1 VIKSLLTALVFPF
14 FLFGQ
19 TEKNPCETVSKINK
33 LIQDFHYKPKPI
45 DDSLS
50 VYVFKT
56 FLSRLDEDN
65 RLFIEPEIKVL
76 EKHQYQIDD
85 YLNNNSCAFLEDFYL
100 AYTKTTERYNRLL
113 QNIKKEP
120 FPLSSSEQVQFSRN
134 AFPYAKDEK
143 ELKHL
148 YKKRLLFNV
157 LRDVA
162 ELSTNK
168 DSLTQHFEKLAGD
181 SKAKVFEKF
190 ECKTERY
197 ALTKTEF
204 YSLFFSTF
212 CSYFDPHTDYFS
224 ESDKSS
230 FYATVSSDNMTF
242 GFYFSMS
249 EKDEMTVEE
258 IIPGSSA
265 YFSEKIDKGD
275 QLLKVV
281 HQNNEYQIACS
292 SMKKIDEIISSK
304 EYTTADFT
312 FRKKSGEIYSVK
324 LNKKVMKDY
333 QNNVYSFKLKKGDA
347 HFGYI
352 RIPSFYAT
360 FENGKSSVSNDVAK
374 EVYKLQE
381 DGINGIIIDI
391 QNNGGGSME
400 EAIRLSGLFIDVGP
414 LAVMSDGKQKREIL
428 KDQNRGTIYNGPM
441 VVMINGFSASASEFF
456 ANAMQDYNRAI
467 IVGNRSLGKA
477 SMQRIIPLDQQNQEF
492 LKLTLE
498 TFYRITG
505 KSNQYTGII
514 PDVEI
519 PLLFDKQMP
528 REDSNKTALKNE
540 ALNIQLKFNRLA
552 NEAMKSKLVQ
562 LSQTRLQNSDYAKQV
577 NELNAKI
584 NPLFDGDLPP
594 ITLQFTAVFDDVNK
608 INSLWK
614 TIKSTGEKEQD
625 ITIVQNSIDIENQKF
640 DDYLKSTN
648 IERSKE
654 IKQNYHI
661 AEALHILNDSISF
674 KP

>member
-1 VIKSLLTALVFPF
+1 MIKSLIAALIFPCI
-14 FLFGQ
+14 LLGQ
-19 TEKNPCETVSKINK
+19 TEKNPCETLSKINS
-33 LIQDFHYKPKPI
+33 LIQNFHYKPKPI

-56 FLSRLDEDN
+56 FLNRLDEDN
-65 RLFIEPEIKVL
+65 RLFIEPEVKAL
-76 EKHQYQIDD
+76 EKHQYKIDD
-85 YLNNNSCAFLEDFYL
+85 YLNNNSCGFLDDFYL
-100 AYTKTTERYNRLL
+100 AYTNTTNRYKRLL
-113 QNIKKEP
+113 ENIKKET
-120 FPLSSSEQVQFSRN
+120 FPLSSNEQVQFSRN

-143 ELKHL
+143 ELQHL

-157 LRDVA
+157 LREVA

-168 DSLTQHFEKLAGD
+168 DSLVRNFDRLAME
-181 SKAKVFEKF
+181 SKANIFDKF
-190 ECKTERY
+190 ECKAEAY
-197 ALTKTEF
+197 VLTKAEF
-204 YSLFFSTF
+204 YNLFFSTF

-242 GFYFSMS
+242 GFYMSMS

-275 QLLKVV
+275 QLLKVTY
-281 HQNNEYQIACS
+281 QNNEYHIACS
-292 SMKKIDEIISSK
+292 SMKKIEEIITSK

-312 FRKKSGEIYSVK
+312 FRKKSGEIYSVR

-333 QNNVYSFKLKKGDA
+333 QNNVYSFKLKKGNDY
-347 HFGYI
+347 FGYI

-374 EVYKLQE
+374 EVYKLE
-381 DGINGIIIDI
+381 GDGVSGIIIDI

-400 EAIRLSGLFIDVGP
+400 EAVKLSGLFIDVGP
-414 LAVMSDGKQKREIL
+414 LAVMSDGKQKREML

-441 VVMINGFSASASEFF
+441 IVMINGFSASASEFF

-477 SMQRIIPLDQQNQEF
+477 SMQRIIPIDDQNQEF
-492 LKLTLE
+492 VKLTLE
-498 TFYRITG
+498 KFYRITG
-505 KSNQYTGII
+505 KSNQYVGIT

-540 ALNIQLKFNRLA
+540 LLNISLKYNRLA
-552 NEAMKSKLVQ
+552 NDELKSKLIQ
-562 LSQTRLQNSDYAKQV
+562 SSQARIQNNDYAKKV

-594 ITLQFTAVFDDVNK
+594 ITLQFSAVFEDVNK
-608 INSLWK
+608 MNSLWK
-614 TIKSTGEKEQD
+614 TIKTTGEIDQD
-625 ITIVQNSIDIENQKF
+625 IVIIQNTVDLENQKF
-640 DDYLKSTN
+640 DEYLKSTN
-648 IERSKE
+648 LERSKE

-661 AEALHILNDSISF
+661 AEALNILYDSINL

>member
-1 VIKSLLTALVFPF
+1 MIKSLLTALVFPF

>member
-1 VIKSLLTALVFPF
+1 MNKSLVAFLVFPF

-19 TEKNPCETVSKINK
+19 TEKNPCETLSKINK
-33 LIQDFHYKPKPI
+33 LIEDYHYKPKPI

-65 RLFIEPEIKVL
+65 RLFIAPEIKAL

-85 YLNNNSCAFLEDFYL
+85 YINNNSCFFLEDFYS
-100 AYTKTTERYNRLL
+100 AYTNTTARYKRLL
-113 QNIKKEP
+113 ETIKKEP

-143 ELKHL
+143 ELQHL

-168 DSLTQHFEKLAGD
+168 DSLTQHFDKLVNE
-181 SKAKVFEKF
+181 SKDKIFEKY
-190 ECKTERY
+190 ECKIESYT
-197 ALTKTEF
+197 LTKSEF
-204 YSLFFSTF
+204 YSLFFSAF

-230 FYATVSSDNMTF
+230 FYANVSSDNMTF
-242 GFYFSMS
+242 GFYIAMT
-249 EKDEMTVEE
+249 EKDEVTVEE

-281 HQNNEYQIACS
+281 HQNNEYHIACS
-292 SMKKIDEIISSK
+292 SMKKIEEIISSK
-304 EYTTADFT
+304 EYSTADFT
-312 FRKKSGEIYSVK
+312 FRKKSGEIYSVR

-333 QNNVYSFKLKKGDA
+333 QNNVYSFKLKKGDNY
-347 HFGYI
+347 FGYI

-374 EVYKLQE
+374 EVYKLKE
-381 DGINGIIIDI
+381 DGVSGIIIDI

-441 VVMINGFSASASEFF
+441 IVMINGFSASASEFF
-456 ANAMQDYNRAI
+456 ANAMQDYNRAL
-467 IVGNRSLGKA
+467 IVGNRSQGKA
-477 SMQRIIPLDQQNQEF
+477 SMQRIIPIDNKNKEF
-492 LKLTLE
+492 VKLTLE
-498 TFYRITG
+498 KFYRITG
-505 KSNQYTGII
+505 KSNQYIGVT

-528 REDSNKTALKNE
+528 REDINKTALKNDV
-540 ALNIQLKFNRLA
+540 LTITLKYNRLPGDGL
-552 NEAMKSKLVQ
+552 KSKIIQ
-562 LSQTRLQNSDYAKQV
+562 SSQTRIQNNAYAKQI

-584 NPLFDGDLPP
+584 NPLFENDLPP
-594 ITLQFTAVFDDVNK
+594 ITLQFSAVFDDVNK

-614 TIKSTGEKEQD
+614 NIKNTGEQEQE
-625 ITIVQNSIDIENQKF
+625 ISIVQNSIDLENQQF
-640 DDYLKSTN
+640 DEYLKSTN
-648 IERSKE
+648 LERSKT

-661 AEALHILNDSISF
+661 AEALQILHDSLNL

>member
-1 VIKSLLTALVFPF
+1 MNKSLVAFLVFPF

-19 TEKNPCETVSKINK
+19 TEKNPCETLSKINK
-33 LIQDFHYKPKPI
+33 LIQDYHYKPKPI

-65 RLFIEPEIKVL
+65 RLFIAPEIKAL

-85 YLNNNSCAFLEDFYL
+85 YINNNSCFFLEDFYS
-100 AYTKTTERYNRLL
+100 AYTNTTARYKRLL
-113 QNIKKEP
+113 ETIKKEP

-143 ELKHL
+143 ELQHL

-168 DSLTQHFEKLAGD
+168 DSLTQHFDKLVNE
-181 SKAKVFEKF
+181 SKTKIFEKY
-190 ECKTERY
+190 ECKIESYT
-197 ALTKTEF
+197 LTKSEF
-204 YSLFFSTF
+204 YSLFFSAF

-230 FYATVSSDNMTF
+230 FYANVSSDNMTF
-242 GFYFSMS
+242 GFYIAMT
-249 EKDEMTVEE
+249 EKDEVTVEE

-281 HQNNEYQIACS
+281 HQNNEYHIACS
-292 SMKKIDEIISSK
+292 SMKKIEEIISSK
-304 EYTTADFT
+304 EYSTADFT
-312 FRKKSGEIYSVK
+312 FRKKSGEIYSVR

-333 QNNVYSFKLKKGDA
+333 QNNVYSFKLKKGDNY
-347 HFGYI
+347 FGYI

-374 EVYKLQE
+374 EVYKLKE
-381 DGINGIIIDI
+381 DGVSGIIIDI

-441 VVMINGFSASASEFF
+441 IVMINGFSASASEFF
-456 ANAMQDYNRAI
+456 ANAMQDYNRAL
-467 IVGNRSLGKA
+467 IVGNRSQGKA
-477 SMQRIIPLDQQNQEF
+477 SMQRIIPIDNKNQEF
-492 LKLTLE
+492 VKLTLE
-498 TFYRITG
+498 KFYRITG
-505 KSNQYTGII
+505 KSNQYIGVT

-528 REDSNKTALKNE
+528 REDSNKTALKNDV
-540 ALNIQLKFNRLA
+540 LTITLKYNRLPDDGL
-552 NEAMKSKLVQ
+552 KSKIIQ
-562 LSQTRLQNSDYAKQV
+562 SSQTRIQNNAHAKQI

-584 NPLFDGDLPP
+584 NPLFENDLPP
-594 ITLQFTAVFDDVNK
+594 IPLQFSAVFDDVNK

-614 TIKSTGEKEQD
+614 NIKNTGEQEQE
-625 ITIVQNSIDIENQKF
+625 ISIIQNSIDLENQQF
-640 DDYLKSTN
+640 DEYLKSTN
-648 IERSKE
+648 LERSKT

-661 AEALHILNDSISF
+661 AEALQILHDSLNL

>member
-1 VIKSLLTALVFPF
+1 MIKSLIAALIFPCI
-14 FLFGQ
+14 LLGQ
-19 TEKNPCETVSKINK
+19 TEKNPCETLSKINS
-33 LIQDFHYKPKPI
+33 LIQNFHYKPKPI

-56 FLSRLDEDN
+56 FLNRLDEDN
-65 RLFIEPEIKVL
+65 RLFIEPEVKAL
-76 EKHQYQIDD
+76 EKHQYKIDD
-85 YLNNNSCAFLEDFYL
+85 YLNNNSCGFLDDFYL
-100 AYTKTTERYNRLL
+100 AYTNTTNRYKRLL
-113 QNIKKEP
+113 ENIKKET
-120 FPLSSSEQVQFSRN
+120 FPLSSNEQVQFSRN

-143 ELKHL
+143 ELQHL

-157 LRDVA
+157 LREVA

-168 DSLTQHFEKLAGD
+168 DSLVRNFDRLAME
-181 SKAKVFEKF
+181 SKANIFDKF
-190 ECKTERY
+190 ECKAEAY

-204 YSLFFSTF
+204 YNLFFSTF

-242 GFYFSMS
+242 GFYMSMS

-275 QLLKVV
+275 QLLKVTY
-281 HQNNEYQIACS
+281 QNNEYHIACS
-292 SMKKIDEIISSK
+292 SMKKIEEIITSK

-312 FRKKSGEIYSVK
+312 FRKKSGEIYSVR

-333 QNNVYSFKLKKGDA
+333 QNNVYSFKLKKGNDY
-347 HFGYI
+347 FGYI

-374 EVYKLQE
+374 EVYKLE
-381 DGINGIIIDI
+381 GDGVSGIIIDI

-400 EAIRLSGLFIDVGP
+400 EAVKLSGLFIDVGP

-441 VVMINGFSASASEFF
+441 IVMINGFSASASEFF

-477 SMQRIIPLDQQNQEF
+477 SMQRIIPIDDQNQEF
-492 LKLTLE
+492 VKLTLE
-498 TFYRITG
+498 KFYRITG
-505 KSNQYTGII
+505 KSNQYVGIT

-540 ALNIQLKFNRLA
+540 LLNISLKYNRLA
-552 NEAMKSKLVQ
+552 NDELKSKLIQ
-562 LSQTRLQNSDYAKQV
+562 SSQARIQNNDYAKKV

-594 ITLQFTAVFDDVNK
+594 ITLQFSAVFEDVNK
-608 INSLWK
+608 MNSLWK
-614 TIKSTGEKEQD
+614 TIKTTGEIDQD
-625 ITIVQNSIDIENQKF
+625 IVIIQNTVDLENQKF
-640 DDYLKSTN
+640 DEYLKSTN
-648 IERSKE
+648 LERSKE

-661 AEALHILNDSISF
+661 AEALNILYDSINL

>member
-1 VIKSLLTALVFPF
+1 MNKSLVAFLVFPL

-19 TEKNPCETVSKINK
+19 TEKNPCETLSKINK
-33 LIQDFHYKPKPI
+33 LIQDYHYKPKPI

-65 RLFIEPEIKVL
+65 RLFIASEIKVL

-85 YLNNNSCAFLEDFYL
+85 YINNNSCSFLENFYS
-100 AYTKTTERYNRLL
+100 AYTNTTARYKRLL
-113 QNIKKEP
+113 ETIKKEP

-143 ELKHL
+143 ELQHL

-168 DSLTQHFEKLAGD
+168 DSLTQHFDKLASE
-181 SKAKVFEKF
+181 SKTKVFEKY
-190 ECKTERY
+190 ECKIESYT
-197 ALTKTEF
+197 LTKSEF

-212 CSYFDPHTDYFS
+212 CSYFDPHTDFFS

-230 FYATVSSDNMTF
+230 FYANVSSDNMTF
-242 GFYFSMS
+242 GFYIAMT
-249 EKDEMTVEE
+249 EKDEVTVEE

-265 YFSEKIDKGD
+265 YFTEKIDKGD

-281 HQNNEYQIACS
+281 HQNNEYHIACS
-292 SMKKIDEIISSK
+292 SMKKIEEIISSK
-304 EYTTADFT
+304 EYTSADFT
-312 FRKKSGEIYSVK
+312 FRKKSGEIYSVR

-333 QNNVYSFKLKKGDA
+333 QNNVYSFKLKKGNDY
-347 HFGYI
+347 FGYI

-374 EVYKLQE
+374 EVYKLKE
-381 DGINGIIIDI
+381 DGVSGIIIDI

-441 VVMINGFSASASEFF
+441 IVMINGFSASASEFF
-456 ANAMQDYNRAI
+456 ANAMQDYNRAL
-467 IVGNRSLGKA
+467 IVGNRSQGKA
-477 SMQRIIPLDQQNQEF
+477 SMQRIIPIDNKNQEF
-492 LKLTLE
+492 VKLTLE
-498 TFYRITG
+498 KFYRITG
-505 KSNQYTGII
+505 KSNQYIGIT

-528 REDSNKTALKNE
+528 REDHNKTALKNDV
-540 ALNIQLKFNRLA
+540 LTITLKYNRLPDDGL
-552 NEAMKSKLVQ
+552 KSKIIQ
-562 LSQTRLQNSDYAKQV
+562 SSQTRIQNNTYAKQI

-584 NPLFDGDLPP
+584 NPLFENDLPP
-594 ITLQFTAVFDDVNK
+594 ITLQFSAVFDDVNK

-614 TIKSTGEKEQD
+614 NIKNTGEQEQE
-625 ITIVQNSIDIENQKF
+625 ISIVQNSIDLENQQF
-640 DDYLKSTN
+640 DEYLKSTN
-648 IERSKE
+648 LERSKT

-661 AEALHILNDSISF
+661 AEALQILHDSLNL

>member
-1 VIKSLLTALVFPF
+1 MNKSLVAFLVFPF

-19 TEKNPCETVSKINK
+19 TEKNPCETLSKINK
-33 LIQDFHYKPKPI
+33 LIEDYHYKPKPI

-65 RLFIEPEIKVL
+65 RLFIAPEIKAL

-85 YLNNNSCAFLEDFYL
+85 YINNNSCFFLEDFYS
-100 AYTKTTERYNRLL
+100 AYTNTTARYKRLL
-113 QNIKKEP
+113 ETIKKEP

-143 ELKHL
+143 ELQHL

-168 DSLTQHFEKLAGD
+168 DSLTQHFDKLVNE
-181 SKAKVFEKF
+181 SKDKIFEKY
-190 ECKTERY
+190 ECKIESYT
-197 ALTKTEF
+197 LTKSEF
-204 YSLFFSTF
+204 YSLFFSAF

-230 FYATVSSDNMTF
+230 FYANVSSDNMTF
-242 GFYFSMS
+242 GFYIAMT
-249 EKDEMTVEE
+249 EKDEVTVEE

-281 HQNNEYQIACS
+281 HQNNEYHIACS
-292 SMKKIDEIISSK
+292 SMKKIEEIISSK
-304 EYTTADFT
+304 EYSTADFT
-312 FRKKSGEIYSVK
+312 FRKKSGEIYSVR

-333 QNNVYSFKLKKGDA
+333 QNNVYSFKLKKGDNY
-347 HFGYI
+347 FGYI

-374 EVYKLQE
+374 EVYKLKE
-381 DGINGIIIDI
+381 DGVSGIIIDI

-441 VVMINGFSASASEFF
+441 IVMINGFSASASEFF
-456 ANAMQDYNRAI
+456 ANAMQDYNRAL
-467 IVGNRSLGKA
+467 IVGNRSQGKA
-477 SMQRIIPLDQQNQEF
+477 SMQRIIPIDNKNQEF
-492 LKLTLE
+492 VKLTLE
-498 TFYRITG
+498 KFYRITG
-505 KSNQYTGII
+505 KSNQYIGVT

-528 REDSNKTALKNE
+528 REDSNKTALKNDV
-540 ALNIQLKFNRLA
+540 LTITLKYNRLPGDGL
-552 NEAMKSKLVQ
+552 KSKIIQ
-562 LSQTRLQNSDYAKQV
+562 SSQTRIQNNAYAKQI

-584 NPLFDGDLPP
+584 NPLFENDLPP
-594 ITLQFTAVFDDVNK
+594 ITLQFSAVFDDVNK

-614 TIKSTGEKEQD
+614 NIKNTGEQEQE
-625 ITIVQNSIDIENQKF
+625 ISIVQNSIDLENQQF
-640 DDYLKSTN
+640 DEYLKSTN
-648 IERSKE
+648 LERSKT

-661 AEALHILNDSISF
+661 AEALQILHDSLNL